1 MDRPVIP
8 LLLLALQGVP
18 APSIDSHGSAELP
31 AIQETARPATIDWD
45 MLAPLT
51 YLEPPTLTPPMRR
64 FVDGEVRSGR
74 CRPPRD
80 AAGRYTITLD
90 VAVPV
95 AGDGRI
101 LRPLPRA
108 IDCPPAEP
116 VGPGL
121 ERTSEVEGK

>member
-31 AIQETARPATIDWD
+31 AIQVTARPATIDWD

-80 AAGRYTITLD
+80 AAGRYTSTHD
-90 VAVPV
+90 VPV
-95 AGDGRI
+95 PGHGRRRE
-101 LRPLPRA
+101 LGS
-108 IDCPPAEP
+108 PPA
-116 VGPGL
+116 
-121 ERTSEVEGK
+121 